1 MKSELTPISEI
12 LVPMDFSDYSAA
24 ALEYAMR
31 IGAASDARLHLLYVD
46 DDPILM
52 QETTS
57 QKFRDEHADKIS
69 MKFVNLIEPDQRER
83 FRTVMAV
90 QFGTAYHEI
99 VTYAGDHD
107 IDLIVMG
114 NVGRSAIADVLLGS
128 VASHVIRYAR
138 CPVLSV
144 KS

>member
-1 MKSELTPISEI
+1 
-12 LVPMDFSDYSAA
+12 
-24 ALEYAMR
+24 MR

-99 VTYAGDHD
+99 ETYAGDHD

-128 VASHVIRYAR
+128 VASHVIRHAP